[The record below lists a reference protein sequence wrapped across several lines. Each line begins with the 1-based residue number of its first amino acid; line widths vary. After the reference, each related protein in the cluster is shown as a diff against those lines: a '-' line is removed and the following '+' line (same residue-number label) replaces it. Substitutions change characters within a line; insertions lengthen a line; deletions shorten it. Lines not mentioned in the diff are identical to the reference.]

1 MNFTNNNLLSDLA
14 KCCELAALHERQKDD
29 NDYPLSTTNEYV
41 VGRRYKMAA
50 ELYDLAAT
58 CSIGHNRSAR
68 YEECERKV
76 RLLSDTAFKKHTQRT
91 KRTVLKGL

>member
-29 NDYPLSTTNEYV
+29 DERVGNTNEHV
-41 VGRRYKMAA
+41 VGLRYKMAA
-50 ELYDLAAT
+50 ELYSKAAT

-68 YEECERKV
+68 YEECESNARE
-76 RLLSDTAFKKHTQRT
+76 LSDIAFKKWKQQQR
-91 KRTVLKGL
+91 KKGL

>member
-29 NDYPLSTTNEYV
+29 DERAGKTNEYV

-50 ELYDLAAT
+50 QLYAKAASA
-58 CSIGHNRSAR
+58 SIGHNRTAR
-68 YEECERKV
+68 YYECEDNAKE
-76 RLLSDTAFKKHTQRT
+76 LSDIAFNKYKQQTT
-91 KRTVLKGL
+91 GL

>member
-29 NDYPLSTTNEYV
+29 NDDPLSTTNEYV

-50 ELYDLAAT
+50 ELYDQAAT

-76 RLLSDTAFKKHTQRT
+76 RKLSDTAFKVLKQRT
-91 KRTVLKGL
+91 MRTVLKGL

>member
-29 NDYPLSTTNEYV
+29 NDDTLSKTNEYV

-50 ELYDLAAT
+50 QLYAKAASA
-58 CSIGHNRSAR
+58 SIGHNRTAR
-68 YEECERKV
+68 YHECESNAQE
-76 RLLSDTAFKKHTQRT
+76 LSDIAFKKWKQQQR
-91 KRTVLKGL
+91 RKGL